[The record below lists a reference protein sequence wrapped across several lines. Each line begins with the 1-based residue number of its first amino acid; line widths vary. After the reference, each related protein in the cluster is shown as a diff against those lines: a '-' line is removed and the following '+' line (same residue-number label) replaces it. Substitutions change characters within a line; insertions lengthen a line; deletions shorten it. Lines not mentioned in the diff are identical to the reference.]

1 MYENINGY
9 VFSTLRVYIS
19 NTFLY
24 FQLVYIYTVCVAQ
37 HVTAWNDKY
46 VKSKY
51 KWNKYNSELKLKWLK
66 NVIIKGKKF
75 YVIF

>member
-1 MYENINGY
+1 MLLDIYSCVMYENINGY

-37 HVTAWNDKY
+37 HVTA
-46 VKSKY
+46 
-51 KWNKYNSELKLKWLK
+51 
-66 NVIIKGKKF
+66 
-75 YVIF
+75 